1 MKIAGVQTD
10 VLFGDVAG
18 NLERVA
24 AKTREARRNGAEL
37 VIFPECSLTGY
48 CYESLEEA
56 LECAQTVPGPA
67 TDALQSLCR
76 ELECSLVV
84 GLIEREAGSQKVWNT
99 AVLIGPDGVIV
110 SYRKTHLPFIG
121 VDKVASYGDESV
133 KIGHVGDFR
142 VGLNICYDATL
153 PEPPRCLALAGADLI
168 ALPTNWPKGAECLPA
183 HVANIRAME
192 NGVYFAAVNRVGVE
206 RGCPFIGGS
215 RICNPY
221 GKTLATADETEETIL
236 YADLDLELARLK
248 TASREPGVASL
259 HRVADRRPELYESLT
274 KPHGMMPPGRST
286 DG

>member
-10 VLFGDVAG
+10 VLFGDVSG
-18 NLERVA
+18 NLDRVDS
-24 AKTREARRNGAEL
+24 KTREARRNGAEL

-56 LECAQTVPGPA
+56 EEIAQTVPGPA
-67 TDALQSLCR
+67 TETLASLCR
-76 ELECSLVV
+76 ELGCSVIV
-84 GLIEREAGSQKVWNT
+84 GLIERAPQGVWNT
-99 AVLIGPDGVIV
+99 AVLIGPDGQIV

-121 VDKVASYGDESV
+121 VDKVANYGDELV
-133 KIGHVGDFR
+133 KIGTVGDFR

-168 ALPTNWPKGAECLPA
+168 ALPTNWPQGAECLPA

-221 GKTLATADETEETIL
+221 GKTLASADETEETIL
-236 YADLDLELARLK
+236 YADIDLDLARRK
-248 TASREPGVASL
+248 TASREPGVISL
-259 HRVADRRPELYESLT
+259 HRKADRRPELYDALT
-274 KPHGMMPPGRST
+274 LPHGMTPPGRT
-286 DG
+286 ANN

>member
-24 AKTREARRNGAEL
+24 AKTRQARKHGAEL

-48 CYESLEEA
+48 CYETLEEA
-56 LECAQTVPGPA
+56 LEVAQPVPGPA
-67 TDALQSLCR
+67 TETLQSLCR
-76 ELECSLVV
+76 ELGCSLVV
-84 GLIEREAGSQKVWNT
+84 GLIERGEQQVWNT
-99 AVLIGPDGVIV
+99 AVLIGSDGSIV

-121 VDKVASYGDESV
+121 VDKVASYGDELV
-133 KIGHVGDFR
+133 KIGAVGDFQ

-215 RICNPY
+215 RICNPF
-221 GKTLATADETEETIL
+221 GKTLAAADEREETIL
-236 YADLDLELARLK
+236 YADLDLELARRK
-248 TASREPGVASL
+248 TASREPGVISL
-259 HRVADRRPELYESLT
+259 HRQAGRRPKLYDALT
-274 KPHGMMPPGRST
+274 KPHGMIPPGRVVS
-286 DG
+286 D